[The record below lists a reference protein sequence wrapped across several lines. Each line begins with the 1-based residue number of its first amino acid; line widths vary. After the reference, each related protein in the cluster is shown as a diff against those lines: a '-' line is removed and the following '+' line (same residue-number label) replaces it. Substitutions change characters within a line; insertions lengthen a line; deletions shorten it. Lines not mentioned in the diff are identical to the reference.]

1 MKYYILAFFFITV
14 TNCTLFAQNSI
25 GTFNENNWLN
35 NWSNFKPA
43 TTEYSEATI
52 IISGTIDKNKVLSKK
67 NTYLLVGTVYV
78 INDAV
83 LTIESGTVIR
93 GDKTSCGTL
102 VITKGAKIL
111 AEGTETDPIIFT
123 SNSAIKDRKPGDWG
137 GIILLGDA
145 PINKIGGV
153 NNLDFDLDP
162 NYSSYGGQNAKSNSG
177 VLKFVRIEYSGRKF
191 NALKELNGLS
201 MAGIGKETK
210 IEYVQISFSN
220 DDSFECYGGDIKMS
234 NLISYR
240 ATDDD
245 FDFTQGVQCKISNS
259 LAIRNPFSS
268 DSSGSRCFEID
279 SYDKSDNS
287 FLPNYYTK
295 VIANNIT
302 LYNSQSNNQGL
313 VREAVFIKDKTFFS
327 FSNSIVSGFRSCI
340 LLDAKIG
347 NTSFDFDRVNA
358 FNIQINQCDNLI
370 HSDSKL
376 DNPELSDYYAKNT
389 NSIVFSNLEADVLF
403 IQPDLKKS
411 PDFRIKNEVK

>member
-1 MKYYILAFFFITV
+1 MKYYIFAFFFINV
-14 TNCTLFAQNSI
+14 TNCTLFAQNSF
-25 GTFNENNWLN
+25 GTLNQNNWLN

-43 TTEYSEATI
+43 TTDYSEATI
-52 IISGTIDKNKVLSKK
+52 IISGTIDKNKVLSKN

-78 INDAV
+78 TNNAV

-111 AEGTETDPIIFT
+111 AEGTENDPIIFT
-123 SNSAIKDRKPGDWG
+123 SNSAIKERKPGDWG
-137 GIILLGDA
+137 GIVLLGDA

-153 NNLDFDLDP
+153 HNLDFDLDL
-162 NYSSYGGQNAKSNSG
+162 NYSSYGGQNANSNSG
-177 VLKFVRIEYSGRKF
+177 VLKFVRIEYSGRKL

-201 MAGIGKETK
+201 LAGVGKETR
-210 IEYVQISFSN
+210 IEYVQISFSD
-220 DDSFECYGGDIKMS
+220 DDSFECYGGELKMS

-245 FDFTQGVQCKISNS
+245 FDFTQGVQCNIFNS

-279 SYDKSDNS
+279 TYDKLDNS

-302 LYNSQSNNQGL
+302 LFNSQSNDQGL
-313 VREAVFIKDKTFFS
+313 VREAVFVKEKTFFS
-327 FSNSIVSGFRSCI
+327 ISNSIISGFRSCI
-340 LLDAKIG
+340 LLDDNVGYTPA
-347 NTSFDFDRVNA
+347 DFDRINA
-358 FNIQINQCDNLI
+358 FNLQINKCDNLI
-370 HSDSKL
+370 QSDSKL
-376 DNPELSDYYAKNT
+376 ENQKLSDYYVKNT
-389 NSIVFSNLEADVLF
+389 NSIVFSNFNADEFF

-411 PDFRIKNEVK
+411 PDFRILEFN